1 MLGSNDLTLAG
12 PVFGAGGLIKDGT
25 ARLTLSGANTYNGGT
40 TINAG
45 TLALGA
51 GGSLAAAGAV
61 NLAGAGATLD
71 ISAAGAAQTIG
82 ALNGVAGSQLAL
94 GAQSLTFGGASNGS
108 LPV

>member
-1 MLGSNDLTLAG
+1 ATTALALGNTIGLAAGANLSVLGNNDLTLAG

-25 ARLTLSGANTYNGGT
+25 ARVTLSGANTYNGGT

-61 NLAGAGATLD
+61 NLA
-71 ISAAGAAQTIG
+71 
-82 ALNGVAGSQLAL
+82 V
-94 GAQSLTFGGASNGS
+94 
-108 LPV
+108 